1 MYQAGHST
9 HPLLTSSY
17 HPQSN
22 GLVEQFHRQLNDGL
36 RARLAGGSGYSISRG
51 SYCAWE
57 LPQKRTAHISLAK
70 MAYGLTLTLPGE
82 FLNLMKTT
90 VQEIVEGINS
100 SVTNYFPFPP
110 GQLKYCRKYLIPS

>member
-1 MYQAGHST
+1 MDQQIWCPRQVVILGGTVSVRVFASPSARLVIQ

-70 MAYGLTLTLPGE
+70 IADDLTLTLPGE
-82 FLNLMKTT
+82 L
-90 VQEIVEGINS
+90 
-100 SVTNYFPFPP
+100 
-110 GQLKYCRKYLIPS
+110 